1 MDTLS
6 KVYSSWST
14 NLSHIVWRIEEQIQM
29 TPFTPTK
36 LPLVHQVETTKVLKK
51 TISANRALAKLNG
64 VAKIIP
70 NQNILINS
78 LVLQEAKDSSEIE
91 NIITTHDE
99 LFRAGLDIASVTNE
113 TKEVQHYRQALLKG
127 FALVQEHGLLL
138 KRDIIAMQQ
147 ELEQNDAGVRRQSGT
162 VLRNVATGEVVF
174 EPPQEYEVIQDL
186 LTNLEQYINEPNDID
201 PLINMAIIHY
211 QFESIHPFYDGNGR
225 TGRIINIL
233 YLILKELLDIPILY
247 LSSYIIQNK
256 ADYYRLLQE
265 VRTENN
271 WEEWILYM
279 LDGVEQTSLETIEL
293 INGIHRLMGEAKD
306 EIKEKLPKIYSK
318 DLVEILFMHP
328 YTKIEFL
335 MSGMDI
341 HRDTAS
347 KYLRELESIDVL
359 ESIKIGRSKFFVNKQ
374 LFNILKKG
382 I

>member
-1 MDTLS
+1 
-6 KVYSSWST
+6 
-14 NLSHIVWRIEEQIQM
+14 M
-29 TPFTPTK
+29 TPFIPK
-36 LPLVHQVETTKVLKK
+36 NLPLTQTIETTKVLKK

-127 FALVQEHGLLL
+127 FELVQENGLLL
-138 KRDIIAMQQ
+138 KRDIVAMQQ

-162 VLRNVATGEVVF
+162 VLRNVATGEVIF
-174 EPPQEYEVIQDL
+174 EPPQEYEVIQEL
-186 LTNLEQYINEPNDID
+186 LTNLEYYINEPNDID
-201 PLINMAIIHY
+201 PLVNMAIIHY
-211 QFESIHPFYDGNGR
+211 QFETIHPFYDGNGR

-233 YLILKELLDIPILY
+233 YLILKELLDIPVLY
-247 LSSYIIQNK
+247 LSSYIIQHK

-265 VRTENN
+265 VRTKNN

-279 LDGVEQTSLETIEL
+279 LDGVEQTSLETIKL
-293 INGIHRLMGEAKD
+293 VDGIHRLMGEAKD

-335 MSGMDI
+335 VDGLGL
-341 HRDTAS
+341 HRHTAS
-347 KYLRELESIDVL
+347 SYLKELEKLNIL
-359 ESIKIGRSKFFVNKQ
+359 HSIKLGRGKYFINVK
-374 LFNILKKG
+374 LFDMLKKG

>member
-1 MDTLS
+1 MRS
-6 KVYSSWST
+6 YIPK
-14 NLSHIVWRIEEQIQM
+14 N
-29 TPFTPTK
+29 
-36 LPLVHQVETTKVLKK
+36 LPLTQTIETTKVLKK
-51 TISANRALAKLNG
+51 TIQANRALAKLNG

-127 FALVQEHGLLL
+127 FALVQENGLLL
-138 KRDIIAMQQ
+138 KRDIVSMQQ

-162 VLRNVATGEVVF
+162 VLKNAATGEVIF
-174 EPPQEYEVIQDL
+174 TPPQDYETIQSL
-186 LTNLEQYINEPNDID
+186 LANLEQYINEPNDID
-201 PLINMAIIHY
+201 PLVNMAIIHY
-211 QFESIHPFYDGNGR
+211 QFETIHPFYDGNGR

-247 LSSYIIQNK
+247 LSSYIIQHK

-265 VRTENN
+265 VRTKNN

-279 LDGVEQTSLETIEL
+279 LDGVEQTSLATIEL
-293 INGIHRLMGEAKD
+293 VNNVHRLMD
-306 EIKEKLPKIYSK
+306 ETKEKIKTELPKIYSK

-328 YTKIEFL
+328 YTKIDFL
-335 MSGMDI
+335 VEGLGVY
-341 HRDTAS
+341 RDTAGR
-347 KYLRELESIDVL
+347 YLKKLEALGIV
-359 ESIKIGRSKFFVNKQ
+359 EEVKIKNSKFFINTK
-374 LFNILKKG
+374 LFERLQKG
-382 I
+382 LVMQ